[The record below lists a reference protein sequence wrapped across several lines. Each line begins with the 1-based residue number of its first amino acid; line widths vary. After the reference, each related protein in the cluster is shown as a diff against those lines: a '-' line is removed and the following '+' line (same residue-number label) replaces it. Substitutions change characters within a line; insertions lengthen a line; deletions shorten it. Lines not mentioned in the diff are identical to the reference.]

1 MRKILL
7 ISFIIFLDQIFG
19 YSYEKNIKV
28 LQENDKKEFLKEKD
42 KKEIVNIVTSTAS
55 TNEGILNKLANKLIL
70 DVAGNPL
77 FILPILDSSK
87 DLGVNFGFMPVLAL
101 RNNKENGEIS
111 SVLAPSVTHNKY
123 LGYTYSWRH
132 YIFPTEKSLFVFR
145 GSISDEAQKEI
156 FLHYFNPEIFNT
168 KARLNLEFRN
178 WHNPKSSFY
187 GYGINSSKDDRGN
200 YIFYLKG
207 GEMSLS
213 LPVLENIYFDWT
225 PSYYKNMI
233 RDGIVGENRFSLK
246 YPYEYSLYVKEKDFF
261 VNRISFLFDN
271 TDHPFIPKIGSY
283 IIFSMGFSRKN
294 LGSDYNYSLYTFEI
308 KDYYNYKLL
317 DRSITAVRFM
327 LQWQT
332 GEDIPFYQMP
342 TVGESTGLRMAGDGR
357 FVDRAKMVF
366 NIEQRFTVV
375 KAPVMKF
382 LTELEITPFLDIATV
397 SPKVSKI
404 STGNLKYGPGIAFR
418 IVLRPQIVGTADL
431 AFGSEGF
438 NSIVK
443 INYPF

>member
-1 MRKILL
+1 MKKV
-7 ISFIIFLDQIFG
+7 FVIIFFISLNL
-19 YSYEKNIKV
+19 YSYETKKEIKTLKEV
-28 LQENDKKEFLKEKD
+28 DKKEFLKEKD
-42 KKEIVNIVTSTAS
+42 KEEIVNILTSTQLPQQ
-55 TNEGILNKLANKLIL
+55 GILNRIADKLVL
-70 DVAGNPL
+70 DIKGNPL
-77 FILPILDSSK
+77 LILPILDSSK
-87 DLGVNFGFMPVLAL
+87 DLGVNFGFMPVVAI
-101 RNNKENGEIS
+101 RNKEKSGDVS
-111 SVLAPSVTHNKY
+111 SVIAPSISHNKY
-123 LGYTYSWRH
+123 LGYTYAYRH
-132 YIFPTEKSLFVFR
+132 YLFPTEKSLFVLR
-145 GSISDEAQKEI
+145 ASLSDEAQKEL
-156 FLHYFNPEIFNT
+156 FVHYYNPEIFNKKT
-168 KARLNLEFRN
+168 RLNLEFRN
-178 WHNPKSSFY
+178 WYNPKSSFY
-187 GYGINSSKDDRGN
+187 GYGINSSKDDRGS
-200 YIFYLKG
+200 YIFVLKG
-207 GEMSLS
+207 GELS
-213 LPVLENIYFDWT
+213 LTLPLLKDIYFDWT

-233 RDGIVGENRFSLK
+233 KDGVVSKDRFSLK
-246 YPYEYSLYVKEKDFF
+246 YPLEYLLYHKEKKFF
-261 VNRISFLFDN
+261 VNKISLLFDN

-294 LGSDYNYSLYTFEI
+294 LGSDYDYSLYTLEI

-342 TVGESTGLRMAGDGR
+342 TAGESTGLRMAGDGR
-357 FVDRAKMVF
+357 FVDRAKMLF

-375 KAPVMKF
+375 KAPVMRF

-397 SPKVSKI
+397 APKVSKI

-418 IVLRPQIVGTADL
+418 IVLRPQIVGTADF